1 MGFFDKLFG
10 GGSEAG
16 KAVDDLFSSLVNGA
30 KQQNKPQNSQQPQS
44 APAPAAP
51 SYEKAESG
59 YSWGDVMPDEP
70 NQYNFGGTFTD
81 YFETI
86 FREDFPGTVYSK
98 QFTGYNN
105 KRIVYTFTAG
115 GTKKLVVELMNQFS
129 RAQGVRN
136 ECAREG
142 VPYLRFYYDHHGWWN
157 TRAYVKDRVGRYL

>member
-16 KAVDDLFSSLVNGA
+16 KAVDELFGSLLNGA
-30 KQQNKPQNSQQPQS
+30 KQQNKPQSSQQPQS
-44 APAPAAP
+44 APAPIAP
-51 SYEKAESG
+51 AYEKAESG
-59 YSWGDVMPDEP
+59 FSWGDVMPDEP

-86 FREDFPGTVYSK
+86 FREDFPGQVYSK

-115 GTKKLVVELMNQFS
+115 GSKRLVVELINQYS
-129 RAQGVRN
+129 KAQGVRN
-136 ECAREG
+136 ACRQEG

-157 TRAYVKDRVGRYL
+157 TRAYVKDRVGRYF